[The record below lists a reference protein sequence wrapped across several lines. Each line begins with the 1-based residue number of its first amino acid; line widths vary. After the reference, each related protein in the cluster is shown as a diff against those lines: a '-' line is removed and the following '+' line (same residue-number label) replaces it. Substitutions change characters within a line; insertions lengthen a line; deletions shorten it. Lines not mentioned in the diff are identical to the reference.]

1 MLLIIVLFWRE
12 IPFNAIIAG
21 SMMLFKKKKKKRVFV
36 IGLDGVPHSLLL
48 DLVQKGIMPE
58 VSRLIESGH
67 LHRMKASL
75 PEISSVSWT
84 NFMTGTNPGTHGIF
98 GFTDFKK
105 DFYSLR
111 FPNFLDLKKETFWD
125 DLGKRG
131 KRCIIINQPSTYPAR
146 KINGILISG
155 FVAIELSKAVYPLSL
170 LSTLEK
176 MDYIIDIDTLKS
188 REDSDFL
195 WQELSKTLGAR
206 QNALESLLKED
217 WDYFEFV
224 VTGTDRLH
232 HFQWDAYEDENHAG
246 HRRFLDYYRQ
256 IDQMINKIVESY
268 KKIASEDSP
277 LYLLSDHGFTG
288 IEQEVYLNAWLEEE
302 GYLRF
307 STSSPESLSEINP
320 LTRAFAMDPNRIY
333 LNMKGKFPQGCV
345 EQSEKDSLKQEIR
358 KKLEGMEYTG
368 KKVVKCV
375 FDAEEIYSGPF
386 VPQGPDLIVL
396 SEPGFD
402 MKGSV
407 KKKEVFGRTNL
418 LGMHTWDDAFFW
430 SQTEHGEEL
439 TISDLA
445 AIILGNFR

>member
-1 MLLIIVLFWRE
+1 
-12 IPFNAIIAG
+12 
-21 SMMLFKKKKKKRVFV
+21 MLFKKKKKKRVFV

-48 DLVQKGIMPE
+48 DLAQKGIMPE

-67 LHRMKASL
+67 LHKMKASL

-98 GFTDFKK
+98 GFTDLKK
-105 DFYSLR
+105 DSYSLR

-125 DLGKRG
+125 SLGKRG

-155 FVAIELSKAVYPLSL
+155 FVAIELSKAVYPLSF

-176 MDYIIDIDTLKS
+176 MDYMIDIDTLKS

-195 WQELSKTLGAR
+195 WQELLKTLGAR

-217 WDYFEFV
+217 GDYFEFV

-256 IDQMINKIVESY
+256 IDQMINKIVEST
-268 KKIASEDSP
+268 KKIASEDNP

-288 IEQEVYLNAWLEEE
+288 IEQEVYLNAWLEKE
-302 GYLRF
+302 GYLGF
-307 STSSPESLSEINP
+307 ATSSPESLSEISP
-320 LTRAFAMDPNRIY
+320 STRAFALDPNRIY
-333 LNMKGKFPQGCV
+333 LNMKEKFPQGCV
-345 EQSEKDSLKQEIR
+345 EQSEKETLKEEIR
-358 KKLEGMEYTG
+358 KKLEGMEFAG

-396 SEPGFD
+396 SEHGFD

-407 KKKEVFGRTNL
+407 KKKEVFGRTIL
-418 LGMHTWDDAFFW
+418 QGMHTWDDAFFW

>member
-1 MLLIIVLFWRE
+1 
-12 IPFNAIIAG
+12 
-21 SMMLFKKKKKKRVFV
+21 MLFKKKKKKRVLV
-36 IGLDGVPHSLLL
+36 IGLDGVPHFLLL
-48 DLVQKGIMPE
+48 DLAQKGIMPE

-98 GFTDFKK
+98 GFTDLKK
-105 DFYSLR
+105 DSYSLR

-125 DLGKRG
+125 SLGKRG
-131 KRCIIINQPSTYPAR
+131 KKCIIINQPSTYPAR
-146 KINGILISG
+146 EINGILISG
-155 FVAIELSKAVYPLSL
+155 FVAIELSKAVYPFSF

-176 MDYIIDIDTLKS
+176 MNYMIDIDTLKS
-188 REDSDFL
+188 REDSEFL

-206 QNALESLLKED
+206 QKALESLLNEE

-232 HFQWDAYEDENHAG
+232 HFQWDAYEDENHTG

-256 IDQMINKIVESY
+256 IDRMINKIVEST
-268 KKIASEDSP
+268 KKISSEDSSF
-277 LYLLSDHGFTG
+277 YLLSDHGFTG
-288 IEQEVYLNAWLEEE
+288 IEQEVYLNAWLEKE
-302 GYLRF
+302 GYLGF
-307 STSSPESLSEINP
+307 TTSSPESLSEIHP
-320 LTRAFAMDPNRIY
+320 STKAFAMDPNRIY
-333 LNMKGKFPQGCV
+333 LNIKEKFPQGCV
-345 EQSEKDSLKQEIR
+345 EQSEKETLKEEIR
-358 KKLEGMEYTG
+358 KKLEEMEYGG
-368 KKVVKCV
+368 KKAVKCV

-407 KKKEVFGRTNL
+407 KKKEIFGRTNL
-418 LGMHTWDDAFFW
+418 QGMHTWDDAFFW

-445 AIILGNFR
+445 EIILGNFE

>member
-1 MLLIIVLFWRE
+1 MLL
-12 IPFNAIIAG
+12 
-21 SMMLFKKKKKKRVFV
+21 KKKKKKKVIV
-36 IGLDGVPHSLLL
+36 IGLDGVPHSLML
-48 DLVQKGIMPE
+48 DLAQKGIMPV

-98 GFTDFKK
+98 GFTDLKK
-105 DFYSLR
+105 DSYSLR

-131 KRCIIINQPSTYPAR
+131 KKCIIINQPSTYPAR

-155 FVAIELSKAVYPLSL
+155 FVAIDLSKAVFPLSY

-176 MDYIIDIDTLKS
+176 MNYMIDIDTLRS
-188 REDSDFL
+188 REDPEFF
-195 WQELSKTLGAR
+195 WKELLKTMETR
-206 QNALESLLKED
+206 QKALESLLKEE

-232 HFQWDAYEDENHAG
+232 HFQWDAYQDENHAG
-246 HRRFLDYYRQ
+246 HNRFLDYYRQ
-256 IDQMINKIVESY
+256 IDQMIDKIIDSF
-268 KKIASEDSP
+268 KKISSENSP
-277 LYLLSDHGFTG
+277 FYLLSDHGFTG
-288 IEQEVYLNAWLEEE
+288 IEQEVNLNAWLEKE
-302 GYLRF
+302 GYLEF
-307 STSSPESLSEINP
+307 AASSPESLSEISP
-320 LTRAFAMDPNRIY
+320 ASRAFAMDPNRVY
-333 LNMKGKFPQGCV
+333 LNRKGKFPQGCV
-345 EQSEKDSLKQEIR
+345 EQSEKETLKQEIR
-358 KKLEGMEYTG
+358 KKLEGMEYAG

-418 LGMHTWDDAFFW
+418 QGMHTWDDAFFW
-430 SQTEHGEEL
+430 SQTEHGEAL

-445 AIILGNFR
+445 EIILGNFE